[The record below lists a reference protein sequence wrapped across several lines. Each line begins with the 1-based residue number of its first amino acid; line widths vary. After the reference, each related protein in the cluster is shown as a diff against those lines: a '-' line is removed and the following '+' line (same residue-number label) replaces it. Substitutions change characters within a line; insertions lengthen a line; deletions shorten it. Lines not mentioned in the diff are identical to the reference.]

1 MFCARARAACARART
16 RATAAIGVCGRRV
29 RNAHWRPM
37 ILEFFVPAPNSLLTL
52 RGMFDGRRRHAHWFP
67 WLMLVWTTWIFITP
81 VYDTANDF
89 PNWKLPTFASF
100 AVFLLLFHHVYYR
113 SREHVVWCA
122 LGIAAL
128 GFAVTPANPGAQG
141 YVIY

>member
-1 MFCARARAACARART
+1 MLPSFRQCAET
-16 RATAAIGVCGRRV
+16 SV
-29 RNAHWRPM
+29 
-37 ILEFFVPAPNSLLTL
+37 ILEFFIPTQNSLLSL
-52 RGMFDGRRRHAHWFP
+52 RGMYDGKRRHAHWFP

-113 SREHVVWCA
+113 SREHVVWFA

-141 YVIY
+141 YVIYASAFFGMNSNLRAALRNMA